1 MYMATEIIIVLA
13 AIVIAYLLYKV
24 LKTVKNM
31 VVNTIMGLLV
41 LVIANTALG
50 LEIAYSWVVVLTCAI
65 AGVVGAILVILL
77 HYAGLFF

>member
-1 MYMATEIIIVLA
+1 MATEIVIVLA

-41 LVIANTALG
+41 LVIANTVFG

-77 HYAGLFF
+77 HYAGIFF

>member
-1 MYMATEIIIVLA
+1 MVTEIIIVLA

-50 LEIAYSWVVVLTCAI
+50 LEIAYSWVVILTCAI

-77 HYAGLFF
+77 HYAGIFF

>member
-1 MYMATEIIIVLA
+1 MATEIIIVLA

-41 LVIANTALG
+41 LVIANTVLG

-65 AGVVGAILVILL
+65 AGVVGAILVIVL
-77 HYAGLFF
+77 HYAGIFF

>member
-77 HYAGLFF
+77 HYAGIFF

>member
-1 MYMATEIIIVLA
+1 MVTEIIIVLA

-31 VVNTIMGLLV
+31 VVNAIMGLLV

-65 AGVVGAILVILL
+65 AGVFGAILVILL
-77 HYAGLFF
+77 HYAGIFF

>member
-1 MYMATEIIIVLA
+1 MATEIIIVLA

-41 LVIANTALG
+41 LVIANTVLG
-50 LEIAYSWVVVLTCAI
+50 LGIAYSWVVVLTCAI

-77 HYAGLFF
+77 HYAGIFF

>member
-1 MYMATEIIIVLA
+1 MVTEIIIVLA

-77 HYAGLFF
+77 HYAGIFF

>member
-1 MYMATEIIIVLA
+1 MATEIIIVLA

-77 HYAGLFF
+77 HYAGIFF

>member
-1 MYMATEIIIVLA
+1 MATEIIIVLA

-50 LEIAYSWVVVLTCAI
+50 LEIAYTWVVVLTCAI

-77 HYAGLFF
+77 HYAGIFF

>member
-1 MYMATEIIIVLA
+1 MATEIIIVLA

-31 VVNTIMGLLV
+31 VVNAIMGLLV

-77 HYAGLFF
+77 HYAGIFF

>member
-1 MYMATEIIIVLA
+1 MATEIIIVLA

-41 LVIANTALG
+41 LVIANTVLG
-50 LEIAYSWVVVLTCAI
+50 LGIAYSWVVVLTCAI

-77 HYAGLFF
+77 HYVGIFF

>member
-41 LVIANTALG
+41 LVIANTVLG
-50 LEIAYSWVVVLTCAI
+50 LGIAYSWVVVLTCAI

-77 HYAGLFF
+77 HYVGIFF

>member
-50 LEIAYSWVVVLTCAI
+50 LEIAYTWVVVLTCAI

-77 HYAGLFF
+77 HYAGIFF

>member
-1 MYMATEIIIVLA
+1 MVTEIIIVLA

-50 LEIAYSWVVVLTCAI
+50 MEIAYSWVVILTCAI

-77 HYAGLFF
+77 HYAGIFF

>member
-1 MYMATEIIIVLA
+1 MVTEIIIVLA

-31 VVNTIMGLLV
+31 VVNTIVGLLV
-41 LVIANTALG
+41 LVIANTVLG

-65 AGVVGAILVILL
+65 AGVFGAILVILL
-77 HYAGLFF
+77 HYAGIFF

>member
-31 VVNTIMGLLV
+31 VVNAIMGLLV

-77 HYAGLFF
+77 HYAGIFF

>member
-1 MYMATEIIIVLA
+1 MATEIIIILA

-41 LVIANTALG
+41 LVIANTVLG
-50 LEIAYSWVVVLTCAI
+50 LGIAYSWVVILTCAI

-77 HYAGLFF
+77 HYVGIFF